1 MRGLLD
7 RLVTRVYF
15 FDDDRN
21 RTDEILNLIDPTR
34 RSTLLARPGFG
45 RFGMLT
51 FWNIVL
57 QGDDETVF
65 LDF

>member
-21 RTDEILNLIDPTR
+21 RTDEILNLIDPAR
-34 RSTLLARPGFG
+34 RSTLLARPASGDPDAYV
-45 RFGMLT
+45 
-51 FWNIVL
+51 WNIVL
-57 QGDDETVF
+57 QGNDETVF